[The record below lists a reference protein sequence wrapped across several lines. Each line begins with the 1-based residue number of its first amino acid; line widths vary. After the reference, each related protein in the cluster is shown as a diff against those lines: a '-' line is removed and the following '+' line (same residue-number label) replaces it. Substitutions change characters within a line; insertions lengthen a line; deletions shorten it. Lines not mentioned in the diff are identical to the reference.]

1 MWARGGLSG
10 GGSCGERAAA
20 CGRRAYVPYPA
31 VTALALAALA
41 AATAARARRLEYRN
55 RAQVP
60 DPHDQATETGEMS
73 HFDSRLDM
81 SRRTCARLVMAHV
94 LCSKCRFYGEARVQ
108 ERKQK
113 LLSRNLESLCRLEPA
128 TAPFRVSH
136 RFPAVWENGQR
147 ACKGLLSRSASG
159 ARTHSQTVCALRSH
173 HSITL
178 LVACCFARRD
188 GVAHAG
194 APTIPDG
201 GRVGR
206 RRVHRGSSRRTLN
219 TDDVLMIH

>member
-31 VTALALAALA
+31 VTALALALAALA

-113 LLSRNLESLCRLEPA
+113 LLSRNLESLKPCVVLSPRRHRSVSA
-128 TAPFRVSH
+128 TGSQRCGKMGKGLV
-136 RFPAVWENGQR
+136 R
-147 ACKGLLSRSASG
+147 ACSVGLPLAPAHTR
-159 ARTHSQTVCALRSH
+159 RLCAH
-173 HSITL
+173 CGHITL
-178 LVACCFARRD
+178 
-188 GVAHAG
+188 
-194 APTIPDG
+194 
-201 GRVGR
+201 
-206 RRVHRGSSRRTLN
+206 
-219 TDDVLMIH
+219 

>member
-1 MWARGGLSG
+1 MEMWARGGLSG

-128 TAPFRVSH
+128 TAEPLH
-136 RFPAVWENGQR
+136 
-147 ACKGLLSRSASG
+147 SRPLQSG
-159 ARTHSQTVCALRSH
+159 
-173 HSITL
+173 
-178 LVACCFARRD
+178 
-188 GVAHAG
+188 
-194 APTIPDG
+194 
-201 GRVGR
+201 
-206 RRVHRGSSRRTLN
+206 
-219 TDDVLMIH
+219 

>member
-60 DPHDQATETGEMS
+60 DPHDQATDTGEMS

-113 LLSRNLESLCRLEPA
+113 LLSIGIWNPCVVLSPRRAEPL
-128 TAPFRVSH
+128 H
-136 RFPAVWENGQR
+136 
-147 ACKGLLSRSASG
+147 SRPLQSGKFGSG
-159 ARTHSQTVCALRSH
+159 APPPH
-173 HSITL
+173 L
-178 LVACCFARRD
+178 LPFLVND
-188 GVAHAG
+188 SS
-194 APTIPDG
+194 
-201 GRVGR
+201 GR
-206 RRVHRGSSRRTLN
+206 RKSSTRSNVLEAPGSSS
-219 TDDVLMIH
+219 

>member
-113 LLSRNLESLCRLEPA
+113 LLSRNVGIPA
-128 TAPFRVSH
+128 TFLTCPSNDKLGVSK
-136 RFPAVWENGQR
+136 
-147 ACKGLLSRSASG
+147 KGLSPGRLCLAGGGAQGRGQAERVRPVRMQVSAIVRQARG
-159 ARTHSQTVCALRSH
+159 A
-173 HSITL
+173 
-178 LVACCFARRD
+178 
-188 GVAHAG
+188 
-194 APTIPDG
+194 
-201 GRVGR
+201 
-206 RRVHRGSSRRTLN
+206 
-219 TDDVLMIH
+219 